1 MPRLFYYIFSALLLI
16 GCSLD
21 TLEKKPTRTLKMVQP
36 GNHSL
41 SIKVDNLERH
51 YIVHVPKGY
60 DTQKSISV
68 VMMFHGGGGTGTAAM
83 NETRWAEKSDQSGFI
98 AVFPEASRPNMSIP
112 ANFRTNPQTWNDG
125 SGRFQSGVDDVKFVN
140 NLIDDLGTRFKI
152 DHKRIYATGFSNG
165 ASMSFHLGVHLSKRL
180 AAIAPVSGALW
191 TDDPRPKRP
200 ISLFYLTG
208 KQDPLNPLDGG
219 IPRLAIGG
227 RGLGGRTKPPV
238 KEHIQK
244 WVKALNCSKEPQTI
258 YDRDGVIGLRYGH
271 GNQGTEVVYY
281 TVDEMGHT
289 WPGGMSIL
297 PEAWVGKLTD
307 KIKAND
313 LIWDFFQKH
322 PMP

>member
-1 MPRLFYYIFSALLLI
+1 MA
-16 GCSLD
+16 
-21 TLEKKPTRTLKMVQP
+21 K
-36 GNHSL
+36 
-41 SIKVDNLERH
+41 
-51 YIVHVPKGY
+51 
-60 DTQKSISV
+60 
-68 VMMFHGGGGTGTAAM
+68 
-83 NETRWAEKSDQSGFI
+83 
-98 AVFPEASRPNMSIP
+98 P

-125 SGRFQSGVDDVKFVN
+125 SGRFQSDVDDVRFVRY
-140 NLIDDLGTRFKI
+140 LIDDLGTRFKI

-165 ASMSFHLGVHLSKRL
+165 ASMSFQLGVHLSEKI

-191 TDDPRPKRP
+191 TNDPRPKRS

-208 KQDPLNPLDGG
+208 KQDPLNPMDGG

-227 RGLGGRTKPPV
+227 RGLGGREKPPV
-238 KEHIQK
+238 KDHIQK
-244 WVKALNCSKEPQTI
+244 WIKALNCKKEPRII
-258 YDRDGVIGLRYGH
+258 YDRDGVIGLRYSSC
-271 GNQGTEVVYY
+271 NQRTEVDYY

-313 LIWDFFQKH
+313 LIWDFFQRH